1 MYSSVRAAMSSSRG
15 ATRCRHPTNGRAIRR
30 SPAGPLDSTRFAPVE
45 AASSRLP
52 ATFQKENTILMDGVS
67 FVTGCRFC
75 CPHPYTSQGRGSV
88 RGEPLTG
95 SPTRVQSPARRRPL
109 LHSKSAAPKKKDTHV
124 GVFLFWSGRRGSTRY
139 RHPTNG
145 RAIRRSPA
153 GPLDLTRCAQVEAA
167 SSSLPAAFQKENT
180 ILTDGVSF
188 WSGRRGSNSL
198 PRPWQGRALPDEL
211 RPQAAPLLQRLWC
224 LRPGSNRRHA
234 DFQSAALPTE
244 LPRHMATKK
253 GLEPSTS
260 SVTGWRSNQL
270 NYLAV
275 WMVGTTGLEP
285 VTPCL

>member
-30 SPAGPLDSTRFAPVE
+30 SPAGPLDLTRFAQVE
-45 AASSRLP
+45 AASSSLP
-52 ATFQKENTILMDGVS
+52 AAFQKENTILTDGVS
-67 FVTGCRFC
+67 
-75 CPHPYTSQGRGSV
+75 
-88 RGEPLTG
+88 
-95 SPTRVQSPARRRPL
+95 
-109 LHSKSAAPKKKDTHV
+109 
-124 GVFLFWSGRRGSTRY
+124 FWSGRRGSTRY

-153 GPLDLTRCAQVEAA
+153 GPLDLTRFAQVEAASSSLPAAFQKENTILTDGVSFWSGRRGSTRYRHPTNGRAIRRSPAGPLDLTRFAQVEAA

-211 RPQAAPLLQRLWC
+211 RPQAAPLLRRLWC